1 MKHKPQGGDVQIYDE
16 KVTLPSF
23 FFCHNDFNDF
33 NGFNYFNH
41 FNYFKD
47 INDDE
52 IFRLSGKRTAGWGVG
67 KTFSTGREA
76 EMSR

>member
-33 NGFNYFNH
+33 YDFNDFND
-41 FNYFKD
+41 F
-47 INDDE
+47 NDDE
-52 IFRLSGKRTAGWGVG
+52 IFRLTGKRTAGWGVG